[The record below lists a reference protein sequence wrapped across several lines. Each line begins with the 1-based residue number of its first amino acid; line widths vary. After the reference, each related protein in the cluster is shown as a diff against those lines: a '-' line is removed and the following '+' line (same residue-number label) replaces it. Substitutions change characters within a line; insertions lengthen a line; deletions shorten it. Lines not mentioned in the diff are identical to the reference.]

1 MTRNVTARFLEGR
14 THNNLHE
21 GHAGYPGAAV
31 GGNIPLAAVLS
42 VLADYSDG
50 LKKLNHY
57 IHM

>member
-31 GGNIPLAAVLS
+31 AGNIPLAAVLS
-42 VLADYSDG
+42 VLAD
-50 LKKLNHY
+50 
-57 IHM
+57 